1 MAYQKTAN
9 IRSMGEVNGVHF
21 YRIESD
27 KFKTAR
33 TDIFF
38 TDRLSEDT
46 ASANALVPALLKRG
60 CEKFPTSLMLE
71 RKLEDLYGASLDYQV
86 YKKGETQVIH
96 MGVAHVADRYASG
109 GEALF
114 KESADLL
121 THILMKPVFK
131 NSLFPADVFS
141 QEKANLLD
149 GIRSR
154 INDKIRY
161 ASMRCIQEMCKGE
174 EFAIQA
180 EGSEESAAKLDEAFV
195 TEAWRKIVFH
205 CPAYVYLSGEIND
218 QDAEEWI
225 NTFSLIPRDVK
236 IHKNKEEQIDRTRQV
251 QYITEKMDVNQGKLS
266 MGFRTHVQPTSKDW
280 PALMVYNG
288 ILGGDLHSKL
298 FQNVREKASLAY
310 YASSRLER
318 NKELMFINSGIEAE
332 NREKAETIILEQFED
347 MKRGNIS
354 DDEFNATMRS
364 LETAFKAT
372 QDSQQ
377 GIVEYCL
384 SQNMLGL
391 DKKID
396 ELANE
401 VALVSREDVIRVA
414 SSVVLDTVYFLEPQL
429 TQSEEKSEECS

>member
-1 MAYQKTAN
+1 MAYKKTAN
-9 IRSMGEVNGVHF
+9 IRSIGKENGIHF

-38 TDRLSEDT
+38 TDVLTEDT
-46 ASANALVPALLKRG
+46 ASANALFPAILKRG
-60 CEKFPTSLMLE
+60 CEKYPTSLALE

-121 THILMKPVFK
+121 LQILTKPVLE
-131 NSLFPADVFS
+131 NGLFQINVFA

-161 ASMRCIQEMCKGE
+161 SSMRCIQEMCKGE
-174 EFAIQA
+174 AFSIQA
-180 EGSEESAAKLDEAFV
+180 EGSEESAALLNESIV
-195 TEAWRKIVFH
+195 TEAWKKIVFGS
-205 CPAYVYLSGEIND
+205 PAYVYLSGDITEKD
-218 QDAEEWI
+218 TKAWMD
-225 NTFSLIPRDVK
+225 TFSSIPRK
-236 IHKNKEEQIDRTRQV
+236 ILATTNDENHSRKMRPV
-251 QYITEKMDVNQGKLS
+251 QHITEKMDVNQGKLS
-266 MGFRTHVQPTSKDW
+266 MGFRTYVEPTSKDW

-318 NKELMFINSGIEAE
+318 NKGLMFINSGIEAE

-347 MKRGNIS
+347 MKRGIIS

-364 LETAFKAT
+364 LETVFKAT

-384 SQNMLGL
+384 SQNLLGL

-401 VALVSREDVIRVA
+401 VAQVTREDVIRVA
-414 SSVVLDTVYFLEPQL
+414 SVIELDTVYFLEPQQ
-429 TQSEEKSEECS
+429 TQSIGNSEECL